1 MKQRIIDYSLNE
13 TVHSSFSL
21 MGHFSKSPKTKDILE
36 GSTGTLNYH
45 DGMAEVEITPIIDYE
60 VGNAGAHVDVETED
74 DSTIYGC
81 LEDGTYVRFNS
92 FSLTYGIHHAPGFS
106 VAKYVVDDIDFS
118 KHEFTLDNHLTYD
131 HVLGTYDSLNEFG
144 AFVVPELM
152 KKEKS
157 ENPPFYIGGSE
168 DFDVYLT
175 YEWKQYGNRVNVSV
189 KAQVELEI
197 RIKRQNSKVDPFI
210 KDFGAFLSV
219 INNSTINTTS
229 VRYVDKENNVL
240 RTHLFVGPHTERKGK
255 TNYSYG
261 IGSDFNF
268 GIYKDKLE
276 KIIDFILTK
285 KDDQFDKLVQ
295 NYLYNI
301 DDDLNLDSALIN
313 YVNSID
319 IYMSGRRYSNGTRIK
334 KLFKKI
340 NFWLEQFPEKLYGL
354 YFDKSKRLANDDKRD
369 AFVHSLVDTRDYL
382 THFDKKNSPY
392 LISDSARVTYI
403 TQIRALIHIYILHTY
418 GIPDNNI
425 WNYYR
430 RFILDRISG

>member
-1 MKQRIIDYSLNE
+1 MKRRIDYSLNKI
-13 TVHSSFSL
+13 VHSSFSL
-21 MGHFSKSPKTKDILE
+21 MGHFSKFPRTKDILE
-36 GSTGTLNYH
+36 GSTGTLTYH
-45 DGMAEVEITPIIDYE
+45 DGVAEVEMTPEITYTFGDD
-60 VGNAGAHVDVETED
+60 GAFFTVENEED
-74 DSTIYGC
+74 DIIYGY

-92 FSLTYGIHHAPGFS
+92 FSTSYDVIHAPGFS
-106 VAKYVVDDIDFS
+106 VVRYRVSDLDFS
-118 KHEFTLDNHLTYD
+118 KSEFKSDSHLTYD
-131 HVLGTYDSLNEFG
+131 HILVTYDSLNEFG

-157 ENPPFYIGGSE
+157 ENPPFFIGGSE

-197 RIKRQNSKVDPFI
+197 RIKRQNSKIDTFI

-219 INNSTINTTS
+219 INNSTINATS
-229 VRYVDKENNVL
+229 VRYVDKDNNVL
-240 RTHLFVGPHTERKGK
+240 RTHLFVGPHTERNGK

-261 IGSDFNF
+261 IDSDLNLET
-268 GIYKDKLE
+268 YKDKLE

-301 DDDLNLDSALIN
+301 DNDLNLDSALIN

-319 IYMSGRRYSNGTRIK
+319 IYMNGRRYSDGTRIK

-354 YFDKSKRLANDDKRD
+354 YFDKSKQLAGDNKRD
-369 AFVHSLVDTRDYL
+369 AFIQSLVDTRDYL

-392 LISDSARVTYI
+392 LISDSDRVTYI

-418 GIPDNNI
+418 GIPDNSI
-425 WNYYR
+425 WNYHR
-430 RFILDRISG
+430 HFIFDRIS

>member
-1 MKQRIIDYSLNE
+1 MKRRIDYSLNKI
-13 TVHSSFSL
+13 VHSSFSL
-21 MGHFSKSPKTKDILE
+21 MGHFSKFPRTKDILE
-36 GSTGTLNYH
+36 GSTGTLTYH
-45 DGMAEVEITPIIDYE
+45 DGVAEVEMTPEITYTFGDD
-60 VGNAGAHVDVETED
+60 GAFFTVENEED
-74 DSTIYGC
+74 DIIYGY

-92 FSLTYGIHHAPGFS
+92 FSTSYDVIHAPGFS
-106 VAKYVVDDIDFS
+106 VVRYRVSDLDFS
-118 KHEFTLDNHLTYD
+118 KSEFKSDSHLTYD
-131 HVLGTYDSLNEFG
+131 HILVTYDSLNEFG

-157 ENPPFYIGGSE
+157 ENPPFFIGGSE
-168 DFDVYLT
+168 DFDVCLT

-197 RIKRQNSKVDPFI
+197 RIKRQNSKIDTFI

-219 INNSTINTTS
+219 INNSTINATS
-229 VRYVDKENNVL
+229 VRYVDKDNNVL
-240 RTHLFVGPHTERKGK
+240 RTHLFVGPHTERNGK

-261 IGSDFNF
+261 IDSDLNLET
-268 GIYKDKLE
+268 YKDKLE

-301 DDDLNLDSALIN
+301 DNDLNLDSALIN

-319 IYMSGRRYSNGTRIK
+319 IYMNGRRYSDGTRIK

-354 YFDKSKRLANDDKRD
+354 YFDKSKQLADDNKRD
-369 AFVHSLVDTRDYL
+369 AFIQSLVDTRDYL

-392 LISDSARVTYI
+392 LISDSDRVTYI

-418 GIPDNNI
+418 GIPDNSI
-425 WNYYR
+425 WNYHR
-430 RFILDRISG
+430 HFIFDRIS

>member
-1 MKQRIIDYSLNE
+1 MKRRIDYSLNK

-21 MGHFSKSPKTKDILE
+21 MGHFSKFPRTKDILE
-36 GSTGTLNYH
+36 GSTGTLTYH
-45 DGMAEVEITPIIDYE
+45 DGVAEVEMTPEITYTFGDD
-60 VGNAGAHVDVETED
+60 GAFFTVENEED
-74 DSTIYGC
+74 DIIYGY

-92 FSLTYGIHHAPGFS
+92 FSTSYDVIHAPGFS
-106 VAKYVVDDIDFS
+106 VVRYRVSDLDFS
-118 KHEFTLDNHLTYD
+118 KSEFKSDSHLTYD
-131 HVLGTYDSLNEFG
+131 HILVTYDSLNEFG

-157 ENPPFYIGGSE
+157 ENPPFFIGGSE

-197 RIKRQNSKVDPFI
+197 RIKRQNSKIDTFI

-219 INNSTINTTS
+219 INNSTINATS
-229 VRYVDKENNVL
+229 VRYVDKDNNVL
-240 RTHLFVGPHTERKGK
+240 RTHLFVGPHTERNGK

-261 IGSDFNF
+261 IDSDLNLET
-268 GIYKDKLE
+268 YKDELE

-285 KDDQFDKLVQ
+285 KDDQFHKLVQ

-301 DDDLNLDSALIN
+301 DNDLNLDSALIN

-319 IYMSGRRYSNGTRIK
+319 IYMNGRRYSDGTRIK

-354 YFDKSKRLANDDKRD
+354 YFDKSKQLADDNKRD
-369 AFVHSLVDTRDYL
+369 AFIQSLVDTRDYL

-392 LISDSARVTYI
+392 LISDSDRVTYI

-418 GIPDNNI
+418 GIPDNSI
-425 WNYYR
+425 WNYHR
-430 RFILDRISG
+430 HFIFDRIS

>member
-1 MKQRIIDYSLNE
+1 MKRRIDYSLNKI
-13 TVHSSFSL
+13 VHSSFSL
-21 MGHFSKSPKTKDILE
+21 MGHFSKFPRTKDILE
-36 GSTGTLNYH
+36 GSTGTLTYH
-45 DGMAEVEITPIIDYE
+45 DGVAEVEMTPEITYTFGDD
-60 VGNAGAHVDVETED
+60 GAFFTVENEED
-74 DSTIYGC
+74 DIIYGY

-92 FSLTYGIHHAPGFS
+92 FSTSYDVIHAPGFS
-106 VAKYVVDDIDFS
+106 VVRYRVSDLDFS
-118 KHEFTLDNHLTYD
+118 KSEFKSDSHLTYD
-131 HVLGTYDSLNEFG
+131 HILVTYDSLNEFV

-157 ENPPFYIGGSE
+157 ENPPFFIGGSE

-197 RIKRQNSKVDPFI
+197 RIKRQNSKIDTFI

-219 INNSTINTTS
+219 INNSTINATS
-229 VRYVDKENNVL
+229 VRYVDKDNNVL
-240 RTHLFVGPHTERKGK
+240 RTHLFVGPHTERNGK

-261 IGSDFNF
+261 IDSDLNLET
-268 GIYKDKLE
+268 YKDKLE

-301 DDDLNLDSALIN
+301 DNDLNLDSALIN

-319 IYMSGRRYSNGTRIK
+319 IYMNGRRYSDGTRIK

-354 YFDKSKRLANDDKRD
+354 YFDKSKQLADDNKRD
-369 AFVHSLVDTRDYL
+369 AFIQSLVDTRDYL

-392 LISDSARVTYI
+392 LISDSDRVTYI

-418 GIPDNNI
+418 GIPDNSI
-425 WNYYR
+425 WNYHR
-430 RFILDRISG
+430 HFIFDRIS

>member
-1 MKQRIIDYSLNE
+1 MKRRIDYSLNKI
-13 TVHSSFSL
+13 VHSSFSL
-21 MGHFSKSPKTKDILE
+21 MGHFSKFPRTKDILE
-36 GSTGTLNYH
+36 GSTGTLTYH
-45 DGMAEVEITPIIDYE
+45 DGVAEVEMTPEITYTFGDD
-60 VGNAGAHVDVETED
+60 GAFFTIENEED
-74 DSTIYGC
+74 DIIYGY

-92 FSLTYGIHHAPGFS
+92 FSTSYDVIHAPGFS
-106 VAKYVVDDIDFS
+106 VVRYRVSDLDFS
-118 KHEFTLDNHLTYD
+118 KSEFKSDSHLTYD
-131 HVLGTYDSLNEFG
+131 HILVTYDSLNEFG

-157 ENPPFYIGGSE
+157 ENPPFFIGGSE

-175 YEWKQYGNRVNVSV
+175 YEWKQYCNRVNVSV

-197 RIKRQNSKVDPFI
+197 RIKRQNSKIDTFI

-219 INNSTINTTS
+219 INNSTINATS
-229 VRYVDKENNVL
+229 VRYVDKDNNVL
-240 RTHLFVGPHTERKGK
+240 RTHLFVGPHTERNGK

-261 IGSDFNF
+261 IDSDLNLET
-268 GIYKDKLE
+268 YKDKLE

-301 DDDLNLDSALIN
+301 DNDLNLDSALIN

-319 IYMSGRRYSNGTRIK
+319 IYMNGRRYSDGTRIK

-354 YFDKSKRLANDDKRD
+354 YFDKSKQLADDNKRD
-369 AFVHSLVDTRDYL
+369 AFIQSLVDTRDYL

-392 LISDSARVTYI
+392 LISDSDRVTYI

-418 GIPDNNI
+418 GIPDNSI
-425 WNYYR
+425 WNYHR
-430 RFILDRISG
+430 HFIFDRIS

>member
-1 MKQRIIDYSLNE
+1 MKRRIDYSLNKI
-13 TVHSSFSL
+13 VHSSFSL
-21 MGHFSKSPKTKDILE
+21 MGHFSKFPRTKDILE
-36 GSTGTLNYH
+36 GPTGTLTYH
-45 DGMAEVEITPIIDYE
+45 DGVAEVEMTPEITYTFGDD
-60 VGNAGAHVDVETED
+60 GAFFTVENEED
-74 DSTIYGC
+74 DIIYGY

-92 FSLTYGIHHAPGFS
+92 FSTSYDVIHAPGFS
-106 VAKYVVDDIDFS
+106 VVRYRVSDLDFS
-118 KHEFTLDNHLTYD
+118 KSEFKSDSHLTYD
-131 HVLGTYDSLNEFG
+131 HILVTYDSLNEFG

-157 ENPPFYIGGSE
+157 ENPPFFIGGSE

-197 RIKRQNSKVDPFI
+197 RIKRQNSKIDTFI

-219 INNSTINTTS
+219 INNSTINATS
-229 VRYVDKENNVL
+229 VRYVDKDNNVL
-240 RTHLFVGPHTERKGK
+240 RTHLFVGPHTERNGK

-261 IGSDFNF
+261 IDSDLNLET
-268 GIYKDKLE
+268 YKDKLE

-301 DDDLNLDSALIN
+301 DNDLNLDSALIN

-319 IYMSGRRYSNGTRIK
+319 IYMNGRRYSDGTRIK

-354 YFDKSKRLANDDKRD
+354 YFDKSKQLADDNKRD
-369 AFVHSLVDTRDYL
+369 AFIQSLVDTRDYL

-392 LISDSARVTYI
+392 LISDSDRVTYI

-418 GIPDNNI
+418 GIPDNSI
-425 WNYYR
+425 WNYHR
-430 RFILDRISG
+430 HFIFDRIS

>member
-1 MKQRIIDYSLNE
+1 MKRRIDYSLNKI
-13 TVHSSFSL
+13 VHSSFSL
-21 MGHFSKSPKTKDILE
+21 MGHFSKFPRTKDILE
-36 GSTGTLNYH
+36 GSTGTLTYH
-45 DGMAEVEITPIIDYE
+45 DGVAEVEMTPEITYTFGDD
-60 VGNAGAHVDVETED
+60 GAFFTVENEED
-74 DSTIYGC
+74 DIIYGY

-92 FSLTYGIHHAPGFS
+92 FSTSYDVIHAPGFS
-106 VAKYVVDDIDFS
+106 VVRYRVSDLDFS
-118 KHEFTLDNHLTYD
+118 KSEFKSDSHLTYD
-131 HVLGTYDSLNEFG
+131 HILVTYDSLNEFG

-157 ENPPFYIGGSE
+157 ENPPFFIGGSE

-197 RIKRQNSKVDPFI
+197 RIKRQNSKIDTFI

-219 INNSTINTTS
+219 INNSTINATS
-229 VRYVDKENNVL
+229 VRYVDKDNNVL
-240 RTHLFVGPHTERKGK
+240 RTHLFVGPHTERNGK

-261 IGSDFNF
+261 IDSDLNLET
-268 GIYKDKLE
+268 YKDKLE

-301 DDDLNLDSALIN
+301 DNDLNLDSALIN

-319 IYMSGRRYSNGTRIK
+319 IYMNGRRYSDGTRIK

-354 YFDKSKRLANDDKRD
+354 YFDKSKQLADDNKRD
-369 AFVHSLVDTRDYL
+369 AFIQSLVDTRDYL

-392 LISDSARVTYI
+392 LISDSDRVTYI
-403 TQIRALIHIYILHTY
+403 TQIRALIYIYILHTY
-418 GIPDNNI
+418 GIPDNSI
-425 WNYYR
+425 WNYHSH
-430 RFILDRISG
+430 FIFDRIS

>member
-1 MKQRIIDYSLNE
+1 MKRRIDYSLNKI
-13 TVHSSFSL
+13 VHSSFSL
-21 MGHFSKSPKTKDILE
+21 MGHFSKFPRTKDILE
-36 GSTGTLNYH
+36 GSTGTLTYH
-45 DGMAEVEITPIIDYE
+45 DGVAEVEMTPEITYTFGDD
-60 VGNAGAHVDVETED
+60 GAFFTVENEED
-74 DSTIYGC
+74 DIIYGY

-92 FSLTYGIHHAPGFS
+92 FSTSYDVIHAPGFS
-106 VAKYVVDDIDFS
+106 VVRYRVSDLDFS
-118 KHEFTLDNHLTYD
+118 KSEFKSDSHLTYD
-131 HVLGTYDSLNEFG
+131 HILVTYDSLNEFG

-157 ENPPFYIGGSE
+157 ENPPFFIGGSE

-197 RIKRQNSKVDPFI
+197 RIKRQNSKIDTFI

-219 INNSTINTTS
+219 INNSTINATS
-229 VRYVDKENNVL
+229 VRYVDKDNNVL
-240 RTHLFVGPHTERKGK
+240 STHLFVGPHTERNGK

-261 IGSDFNF
+261 IDSDLNLET
-268 GIYKDKLE
+268 YKDKLE

-301 DDDLNLDSALIN
+301 DNDLNLDSALIN

-319 IYMSGRRYSNGTRIK
+319 IYMNGRRYSDGTRIK

-354 YFDKSKRLANDDKRD
+354 YFDKSKQLADDNKRD
-369 AFVHSLVDTRDYL
+369 AFIQSLVDTRDYL

-392 LISDSARVTYI
+392 LISDSDRVTYI

-418 GIPDNNI
+418 GIPDNSI
-425 WNYYR
+425 WNYHR
-430 RFILDRISG
+430 HFIFDRIS

>member
-1 MKQRIIDYSLNE
+1 MKRRIDYSLNKI
-13 TVHSSFSL
+13 VHSSFSL
-21 MGHFSKSPKTKDILE
+21 MGHFSKFPRTKDILE
-36 GSTGTLNYH
+36 GSTGTLTYH
-45 DGMAEVEITPIIDYE
+45 DGVAEVEMTPEITYTFGDD
-60 VGNAGAHVDVETED
+60 GAFFTVENEED
-74 DSTIYGC
+74 DIIYGY

-92 FSLTYGIHHAPGFS
+92 FSTSYDVIHAPGFS
-106 VAKYVVDDIDFS
+106 VVRYRVSDLDFS
-118 KHEFTLDNHLTYD
+118 KSEFKSDSHLTYD
-131 HVLGTYDSLNEFG
+131 YILVTYDSLNEFG

-157 ENPPFYIGGSE
+157 ENPPFFIGGSE

-197 RIKRQNSKVDPFI
+197 RIKRQNSKIDTFI

-219 INNSTINTTS
+219 INNSTINATS
-229 VRYVDKENNVL
+229 VRYVDKDNNVL
-240 RTHLFVGPHTERKGK
+240 RTHLFVGPHTERNGK

-261 IGSDFNF
+261 IDSDLNLET
-268 GIYKDKLE
+268 YKDKLE

-301 DDDLNLDSALIN
+301 DNDLNLDSALIN

-319 IYMSGRRYSNGTRIK
+319 IYMNGRRYSDGTRIK
-334 KLFKKI
+334 KLFQKI

-354 YFDKSKRLANDDKRD
+354 YFDKSKQLADDNKRD
-369 AFVHSLVDTRDYL
+369 AFIQSLVDTRDYL

-392 LISDSARVTYI
+392 LISDSDRVTYI

-418 GIPDNNI
+418 GIPDNGI
-425 WNYYR
+425 WNYHR
-430 RFILDRISG
+430 HFIFDRIS

>member
-1 MKQRIIDYSLNE
+1 MNRRIDYNLNK

-36 GSTGTLNYH
+36 GSTGTLTYH
-45 DGMAEVEITPIIDYE
+45 DGVAEVEMTPEITYTFGDD
-60 VGNAGAHVDVETED
+60 GAFFTVENEED
-74 DSTIYGC
+74 AIIYGY

-92 FSLTYGIHHAPGFS
+92 FSTSYDVIHAPGF
-106 VAKYVVDDIDFS
+106 AVVRYRVSDLDFS
-118 KHEFTLDNHLTYD
+118 KSEFKLDDHLTYD
-131 HVLGTYDSLNEFG
+131 HVLVTYDSLNEFG

-157 ENPPFYIGGSE
+157 ENPPFFIGGSE
-168 DFDVYLT
+168 DLDVYLT
-175 YEWKQYGNRVNVSV
+175 YEWKQYGNRVNVNV

-197 RIKRQNSKVDPFI
+197 RIKRQNSKVDTFI

-229 VRYVDKENNVL
+229 VRYVDKKNNVL
-240 RTHLFVGPHTERKGK
+240 RTHLFVGPHTERNGK

-268 GIYKDKLE
+268 GNYQDKLE
-276 KIIDFILTK
+276 QIIDFILTEK
-285 KDDQFDKLVQ
+285 NDQFDKLVQ

-319 IYMSGRRYSNGTRIK
+319 IYMNGRRYSDGTRIK

-354 YFDKSKRLANDDKRD
+354 YFDKSKQLADDNKRD
-369 AFVHSLVDTRDYL
+369 AFIQSLVDTRDYL

-392 LISDSARVTYI
+392 LISDSDRVTYI

-418 GIPDNNI
+418 GIPDNSI
-425 WNYYR
+425 WNYHR
-430 RFILDRISG
+430 HFIFDRIS

>member
-1 MKQRIIDYSLNE
+1 MKRRIDYSLNKI
-13 TVHSSFSL
+13 VHSSFSL
-21 MGHFSKSPKTKDILE
+21 MGHFSKFPRTKDILE
-36 GSTGTLNYH
+36 GSTGTLTYH
-45 DGMAEVEITPIIDYE
+45 DGVAEVEMTPEITYTFGDD
-60 VGNAGAHVDVETED
+60 GAFFTVENEED
-74 DSTIYGC
+74 DIIYGY

-92 FSLTYGIHHAPGFS
+92 FSTSYDVIHAPGFS
-106 VAKYVVDDIDFS
+106 VVRYRVSDLDFS
-118 KHEFTLDNHLTYD
+118 KSEFKSDSHLTYD
-131 HVLGTYDSLNEFG
+131 HILVTYDSLNEFG

-157 ENPPFYIGGSE
+157 ENPPFFIGGSE

-197 RIKRQNSKVDPFI
+197 RIKRQNSKIDTFI

-219 INNSTINTTS
+219 INNSTINATS
-229 VRYVDKENNVL
+229 VRYVDKDNNVL
-240 RTHLFVGPHTERKGK
+240 RTHLFVGPHTERNGK

-261 IGSDFNF
+261 IDSDLNLET
-268 GIYKDKLE
+268 YKDKLE

-301 DDDLNLDSALIN
+301 DNDLNLDSALIN

-319 IYMSGRRYSNGTRIK
+319 IYMNGRRYSDGTRIK

-354 YFDKSKRLANDDKRD
+354 YFDKSKQLADDNKRD
-369 AFVHSLVDTRDYL
+369 AFIQSLVDTRDYL

-392 LISDSARVTYI
+392 LISDSDRVTYI

-418 GIPDNNI
+418 GIPDNSI
-425 WNYYR
+425 WNYHR
-430 RFILDRISG
+430 HFIFDRIS